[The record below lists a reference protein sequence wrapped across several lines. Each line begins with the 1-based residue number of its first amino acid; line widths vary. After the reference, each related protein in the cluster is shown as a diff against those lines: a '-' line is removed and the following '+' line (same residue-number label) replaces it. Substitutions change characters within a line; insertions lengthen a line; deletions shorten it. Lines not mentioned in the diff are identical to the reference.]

1 MRKPVSILL
10 AVVILLLAGA
20 TTALFMK
27 YRTTNAQYVDMKAA
41 EETARNRY
49 AETINAIAE
58 IQDSLNAISVGET
71 NLKTQNQSLAAER
84 SVSNPNGQEAL
95 DRIAQLRASIARSK
109 DRINQ
114 LESSLHSNGIK
125 IAGLEKMVK
134 NLKSS
139 VSDKE
144 AQVAALSTQVD
155 SLTTQVNTL
164 ATTVQETKDT
174 LTVRDQTIED
184 RRRELATVY
193 VAVGTKKQLKDQ
205 GVLTAK
211 GGVLGVGKT
220 LKPTGTVR
228 DDFMAVDTDQQTIV
242 PIDAKKAQVVT
253 AQPPGS
259 YELRK
264 LSDGKYELHILD
276 PVQFRKVRSLVIVTA

>member
-49 AETINAIAE
+49 AETINSIAE
-58 IQDSLNAISVGET
+58 IQDSLNAIEVTGT
-71 NLKTQNQSLAAER
+71 NLRTENTNLEAEKR
-84 SVSNPNGQEAL
+84 LSNPNGQEAL
-95 DRIAQLRASIARSK
+95 DRIALLRSSIARNK
-109 DRINQ
+109 ERIEQ
-114 LESSLHSNGIK
+114 LETNLHKSGVK
-125 IAGLEKMVK
+125 VAGLEKMVK
-134 NLKSS
+134 HLKDD
-139 VSDKE
+139 VKDKE
-144 AQVAALSTQVD
+144 AMVAALTTQVD
-155 SLTTQVNTL
+155 SLNTQVTTL

-184 RRRELATVY
+184 RRKELATVY

-228 DDFMAVDTDQQTIV
+228 DDFMAVDTDQQTV
-242 PIDAKKAQVVT
+242 LPIDGKKAQVLT

-264 LSDGKYELHILD
+264 LADGKYELHIID
-276 PVQFRKVRSLVIVTA
+276 PKEFRKVRSLVIVTA

>member
-1 MRKPVSILL
+1 LPSW
-10 AVVILLLAGA
+10 
-20 TTALFMK
+20 
-27 YRTTNAQYVDMKAA
+27 
-41 EETARNRY
+41 
-49 AETINAIAE
+49 
-58 IQDSLNAISVGET
+58 
-71 NLKTQNQSLAAER
+71 
-84 SVSNPNGQEAL
+84 
-95 DRIAQLRASIARSK
+95 RASFARSK
-109 DRINQ
+109 ERINQ
-114 LESSLHSNGIK
+114 LEASLHTSGIK

-144 AQVAALSTQVD
+144 AMVAALSTQVD

-164 ATTVQETKDT
+164 ATTVQETHDT

-193 VAVGTKKQLKDQ
+193 VAVGTKKQLKEQ

-220 LKPTGTVR
+220 LKPTGTIR
-228 DDFMAVDTDQQTIV
+228 DDFMAVDTDEQTVV

-253 AQPPGS
+253 PQPPSS

-264 LSDGKYELHILD
+264 LADGKFELHILD
-276 PVQFRKVRSLVIVTA
+276 PKEFRKVRSLVIVTA